1 MNFLEILYK
10 YDNQWLRIAQN
21 LIGSNRAYD
30 ARDLVQDM
38 YLKIGEAIASGKKTE
53 QDLLYDDNEPNTF
66 YIFTILRNAHLDN
79 LKMGSRF
86 AIQYDSNKHSEDVE
100 METRLLCEAIKDAL
114 KVLTPRQRRVYELT
128 IESDYTVRSVA
139 DAADY
144 SYGTVFNEKKYIKQ
158 FLQEWLRDEEI

>member
-1 MNFLEILYK
+1 MKFLELLYK
-10 YDNQWLRIAQN
+10 YDNQWLKIAQN
-21 LIGSNRAYD
+21 LISSNKAYD

-38 YLKIGEAIASGKKTE
+38 YLKIGEAIASGRKTE
-53 QDLLYDDNEPNTF
+53 EDLLYDDKEPNMF

-79 LKMGSRF
+79 LKVDKRF
-86 AIQYDSNKHSEDVE
+86 AIQYDNNKHSEGIE

-128 IESDYTVRSVA
+128 IESDHTVRSVA
-139 DAADY
+139 DAANY